1 MNQYEVQS
9 HVGGFNLQPIQELEL
24 IVQVKP
30 IDDMLLY
37 FLCGVFFAFGVA

>member
-1 MNQYEVQS
+1 MALKVALRFLWVGLMNQYEVQS

-30 IDDMLLY
+30 IDDML
-37 FLCGVFFAFGVA
+37 